1 MENLIKTLDNAHSKI
16 DSLIKGD
23 PMKDLLKNL
32 TGLQDTYQ
40 LGENKSLMFTNNLI
54 NSLVDSELNKNI
66 KFEDIF
72 NMSLG
77 KSFGKNN
84 NLNLLLSGGKD
95 RAGLNLSYL
104 FK

>member
-1 MENLIKTLDNAHSKI
+1 
-16 DSLIKGD
+16 
-23 PMKDLLKNL
+23 
-32 TGLQDTYQ
+32 
-40 LGENKSLMFTNNLI
+40 
-54 NSLVDSELNKNI
+54 
-66 KFEDIF
+66 
-72 NMSLG
+72 MSLG